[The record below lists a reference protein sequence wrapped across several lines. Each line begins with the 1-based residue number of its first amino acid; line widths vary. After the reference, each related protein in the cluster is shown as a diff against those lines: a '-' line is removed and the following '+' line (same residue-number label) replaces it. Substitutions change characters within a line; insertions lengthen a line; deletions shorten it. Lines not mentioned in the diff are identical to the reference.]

1 MILNIII
8 HYIIDCY
15 YFTVKN
21 ARQKGKILCTMVSYI
36 YRQNSKFLKIIYT
49 KMWFE
54 FMKDMMNSRY
64 RDRVTDG
71 QRYGRSVE
79 DMMNIMQ
86 KERR

>member
-1 MILNIII
+1 
-8 HYIIDCY
+8 
-15 YFTVKN
+15 
-21 ARQKGKILCTMVSYI
+21 
-36 YRQNSKFLKIIYT
+36 
-49 KMWFE
+49 MWFE

>member
-1 MILNIII
+1 MFYLINYWSVDI
-8 HYIIDCY
+8 YE
-15 YFTVKN
+15 FVSKR